1 MREGRIRGSRKGA
14 LGKRTM
20 IDLSETL
27 ATELSNHR
35 SEHSIRYQAFVE
47 QGVGVIHFEGDGLP
61 SITDDCN
68 QSATL

>member
-1 MREGRIRGSRKGA
+1 
-14 LGKRTM
+14 M

-68 QSATL
+68 QSVTL